1 VPAAGR
7 IRAWLAGSGY
17 ASAAAFNEPDHLM
30 LPTAVRNEA
39 AQAGRGDGDGR
50 ASLPRPGEEGR
61 QASAQTAVTW
71 CESDAGEFRWWRGAE
86 QRERGSVMG
95 RSIRVRHP

>member
-17 ASAAAFNEPDHLM
+17 AAAAACKEPDQLM
-30 LPTAVRNEA
+30 LLAAVRNQT

-50 ASLPRPGEEGR
+50 ACVPPGWEKTAARLPPIPG
-61 QASAQTAVTW
+61 ASRRVPLVAGGGTA
-71 CESDAGEFRWWRGAE
+71 
-86 QRERGSVMG
+86 
-95 RSIRVRHP
+95 